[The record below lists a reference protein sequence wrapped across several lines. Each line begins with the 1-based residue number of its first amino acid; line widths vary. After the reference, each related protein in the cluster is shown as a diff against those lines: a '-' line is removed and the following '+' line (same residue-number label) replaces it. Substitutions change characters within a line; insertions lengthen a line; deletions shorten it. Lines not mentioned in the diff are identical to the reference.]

1 MNLRGFEIGTSG
13 FSLAALPAREDGED
27 AQRNLRPER

>member
-1 MNLRGFEIGTSG
+1 MNLRGFEIGMSG
-13 FSLAALPAREDGED
+13 FSFVACPAREDGED

>member
-13 FSLAALPAREDGED
+13 FSLAALPARER
-27 AQRNLRPER
+27 ALSSFERL